1 MINMAWKDIL
11 KQDKNSVLDVI
22 RNKVAG
28 LGEKY
33 KKFEKKYE
41 PKIDPNYGG
50 IRYRGGYDLYDE
62 EGIEVQFDTI
72 ERFLRSNKID
82 YPDGMED
89 IREFQLDRED
99 LEKLIPELISEME
112 EAIES
117 GKIKPIDYGVD
128 YGGEPED
135 AKYYDGEHLRFY

>member
-1 MINMAWKDIL
+1 MAWKDIL

-50 IRYRGGYDLYDE
+50 IRYRRGYD
-62 EGIEVQFDTI
+62 
-72 ERFLRSNKID
+72 
-82 YPDGMED
+82 
-89 IREFQLDRED
+89 
-99 LEKLIPELISEME
+99 
-112 EAIES
+112 
-117 GKIKPIDYGVD
+117 
-128 YGGEPED
+128 
-135 AKYYDGEHLRFY
+135 

>member
-1 MINMAWKDIL
+1 MTWKDIL
-11 KQDKNSVLDVI
+11 KQDKKSVLDVI
-22 RNKVAG
+22 RGRAG
-28 LGEKY
+28 NLSDEFER
-33 KKFEKKYE
+33 FEKKYE

-50 IRYRGGYDLYDE
+50 IRYRGGYDLYND
-62 EGIEVQFDTI
+62 EGIEVQDATI

-82 YPDGMED
+82 YPDDMED
-89 IREFQLDRED
+89 IREFKLDEED
-99 LEKLIPELISEME
+99 LEKLIPKLISEME

-135 AKYYDGEHLRFY
+135 AKYYDGEHLRFYWGE